1 VTLFHFLFSDM
12 NHHFI
17 DVKYSVKNSSQIS
30 TMKINDETKK
40 ELIKIGAE
48 YTMKDG
54 RERSLGQIV
63 KPLIDEHKKQR

>member
-1 VTLFHFLFSDM
+1 M